1 MIENYLLEELVA
13 FAENGTLNKAA
24 EKLNLSQPA
33 ITRGTKKLETEL
45 GITLFDRTPNKIS
58 LNETGK
64 YAAEQAKKV
73 LTTNQKFISQ
83 VRNFDNSYKEISIA
97 SIAPGPLIVLKN
109 LEQKNLKI
117 ADTLLKN
124 QDLESLLLENQFTC
138 VVSNQPIKNSKI
150 ESAYLG
156 MEHLIV
162 QLNEFTNLA
171 SKKNVTFK
179 ELEGLSFLVLSY
191 IGIWKE
197 IIQDKIPDAKFLY
210 QNDEANFNEIKN
222 YSVFPFFTTN
232 ITRANR
238 QWSNNMTS
246 DRTPVEISDKEA
258 TQVFYANFL
267 KENKKRLEPVVE
279 NWQGAWEK
287 VD

>member
-210 QNDEANFNEIKN
+210 KNDEAKFN
-222 YSVFPFFTTN
+222 
-232 ITRANR
+232 
-238 QWSNNMTS
+238 
-246 DRTPVEISDKEA
+246 
-258 TQVFYANFL
+258 
-267 KENKKRLEPVVE
+267 
-279 NWQGAWEK
+279 
-287 VD
+287 

>member
-33 ITRGTKKLETEL
+33 ITRGTKKLETDL
-45 GITLFDRTPNKIS
+45 GVTLFDRTPNRIT

-73 LTTNQKFISQ
+73 LATNQNFISQ
-83 VRNFDNSYKEISIA
+83 VRNFDNSNKEINIA

-109 LEQKNLKI
+109 LKQKNLTI
-117 ADTLLKN
+117 ANTLLKN
-124 QDLESLLLENQFTC
+124 QDLESFLLENQFTC

-150 ESAYLG
+150 ESVYLG

-162 QLNEFTNLA
+162 QLNEFSDLA
-171 SKKNVTFK
+171 SKKSVTFK
-179 ELEGLSFLVLSY
+179 ELEGLSFLVLSD

-197 IIQDKIPDAKFLY
+197 IIQDEIPNAKFLY

-232 ITRANR
+232 ITKANR

-246 DRTPVEISDKEA
+246 DRIPVEISDKDA

-267 KENKKRLEPVVE
+267 KENKKRLEPVIE
-279 NWQGAWEK
+279 NWQDAWEK

>member
-1 MIENYLLEELVA
+1 M
-13 FAENGTLNKAA
+13 NKAA

-73 LTTNQKFISQ
+73 LVTNQNFISQ
-83 VRNFDNSYKEISIA
+83 VRNFDNSNKEISIA

-109 LEQKNLKI
+109 LKQKNLKI

-138 VVSNQPIKNSKI
+138 VVSNQSLKNSKI

-162 QLNEFTNLA
+162 QLNDFSDLA
-171 SKKNVTFK
+171 SKKSVTFK
-179 ELEGLSFLVLSY
+179 ELEGLSFLVLSD

-222 YSVFPFFTTN
+222 YFVFPFFTTN

-267 KENKKRLEPVVE
+267 KENKKRLEPVIE
-279 NWQGAWEK
+279 NWQDAWEK

>member
-33 ITRGTKKLETEL
+33 ITRGTKKLETDL
-45 GITLFDRTPNKIS
+45 GVTLFDRTPNRIT

-73 LTTNQKFISQ
+73 LATNQNFISQ
-83 VRNFDNSYKEISIA
+83 VRNFDNSNKEISIA

-109 LEQKNLKI
+109 LKQKNLTI
-117 ADTLLKN
+117 ANTLLKN
-124 QDLESLLLENQFTC
+124 QDLESFLLENQFTC

-150 ESAYLG
+150 ESVYLG

-162 QLNEFTNLA
+162 QLNEFSDLA
-171 SKKNVTFK
+171 SKKSVTFK
-179 ELEGLSFLVLSY
+179 ELEGLSFLVLSD

-197 IIQDKIPDAKFLY
+197 IIQDEIPNAKFLY
-210 QNDEANFNEIKN
+210 QNAEANYNEIKN
-222 YSVFPFFTTN
+222 YYVFHFFITN
-232 ITRANR
+232 ITKANR

-246 DRTPVEISDKEA
+246 DRIPVEISDKDA

-267 KENKKRLEPVVE
+267 KENKKRLEPVIE
-279 NWQGAWEK
+279 NWQDAWKK

>member
-33 ITRGTKKLETEL
+33 ITRGTKKLETDL
-45 GITLFDRTPNKIS
+45 GVTLFDRTPNRIT

-73 LTTNQKFISQ
+73 LATNQNFISQ
-83 VRNFDNSYKEISIA
+83 VRNFDNSNKEISIA

-109 LEQKNLKI
+109 LKQKNLTI
-117 ADTLLKN
+117 ANTLLKN

-150 ESAYLG
+150 ESVYLG

-162 QLNEFTNLA
+162 QLNEFSDLA
-171 SKKNVTFK
+171 SKKSVTFK
-179 ELEGLSFLVLSY
+179 ELEGLSFLVLSD

-197 IIQDKIPDAKFLY
+197 IIQDEIPNAKFLY

-232 ITRANR
+232 ITKANR

-246 DRTPVEISDKEA
+246 DRIPVEISDKDA

-267 KENKKRLEPVVE
+267 KENKKRLEPVIE
-279 NWQGAWEK
+279 NWQDTWEK

>member
-13 FAENGTLNKAA
+13 FAETGTLNKAA

-33 ITRGTKKLETEL
+33 ITRGTKKLETDL
-45 GITLFDRTPNKIS
+45 GVTLFDRTPNKIA
-58 LNETGK
+58 LNKTGK
-64 YAAEQAKKV
+64 YTAEQAKKV
-73 LTTNQKFISQ
+73 LAVNQNFISQ
-83 VRNFDNSYKEISIA
+83 VRNFDNSNKKISIA
-97 SIAPGPLIVLKN
+97 SIAPGPLIILKN
-109 LEQKNLKI
+109 LKQNNLII
-117 ADTLLKN
+117 ANTLLKN

-150 ESAYLG
+150 ESVYLG

-162 QLNEFTNLA
+162 QLNEFSDLA
-171 SKKNVTFK
+171 SKKSVTFK
-179 ELEGLSFLVLSY
+179 ELEGLSFLVLSD
-191 IGIWKE
+191 IGIWKK

-210 QNDEANFNEIKN
+210 QNDESNFNEIKN

-238 QWSNNMTS
+238 QWSSNLTS
-246 DRTPVEISDKEA
+246 DRVPIDISDKEA
-258 TQVFYANFL
+258 RQVFYANFL
-267 KENKKRLEPVVE
+267 KVNKKRLEPVIE
-279 NWQGAWEK
+279 NWQDAWEK